1 MYSDDH
7 QAGRSMKLINIKYQ
21 RINFI
26 NFSLEIALMSSKRHF
41 VSQYQERL
49 GRERDGFD
57 SCGPFDRTVYERGAL
72 IDSKAVFHETR

>member
-41 VSQYQERL
+41 VSQYQKRL
-49 GRERDGFD
+49 GRERDE
-57 SCGPFDRTVYERGAL
+57 V
-72 IDSKAVFHETR
+72 